1 MWLHQYFCWHF
12 HEWSKHVGSVCC
24 SKIEFISQLWELRC
38 LAWDFIRRGSPRRH
52 QLVPASNS
60 SFLPSSRALLP
71 VLFLSVTLKLSEAGE
86 RTNCTHCHSNPV
98 LMMAT
103 SVTWR
108 FDWRVSGRRMGCEA
122 TAQLTSQFCP
132 LICFPLTSP
141 STYSSASALF
151 LFSGSQ

>member
-1 MWLHQYFCWHF
+1 MGIKILRMGLHKK
-12 HEWSKHVGSVCC
+12 EKPADASV
-24 SKIEFISQLWELRC
+24 
-38 LAWDFIRRGSPRRH
+38 SPRWENC
-52 QLVPASNS
+52 VF
-60 SFLPSSRALLP
+60 FLPSHHFT
-71 VLFLSVTLKLSEAGE
+71 LFFAFFFSFSVTLKLSEAGE
-86 RTNCTHCHSNPV
+86 RTNCTHCHSNTV

-108 FDWRVSGRRMGCEA
+108 LDWRVSGRGMGCEA
-122 TAQLTSQFCP
+122 KAQLTPQFCP